1 MERKEHKLILILQIL
16 TIIFLITYPSI
27 WNDIQKKHY
36 DSMTESIE
44 ENIDETYKI
53 EPYTTYI
60 VEETESKEELE
71 PATMSISSTTMIIE
85 DYAYFAQCVM
95 AEAGDQ
101 DELGKRLVIDVI
113 LNRLDNTNFPN
124 SINDI
129 INQPYQF
136 EVVSNGSINEV
147 IPTEDIYTLIQEE
160 IQNRTNYDV
169 LYFRTDHYHN
179 FGTQLFQHQDHYF
192 NKD

>member
-1 MERKEHKLILILQIL
+1 MERKEHRLILILQIL
-16 TIIFLITYPSI
+16 IIIFLITYPSI
-27 WNDIQKKHY
+27 WNNIQKKHY

-44 ENIDETYKI
+44 ENIEGTYKI

-60 VEETESKEELE
+60 VEETESTELE
-71 PATMSISSTTMIIE
+71 TVTMPVSSTTRIIE
-85 DYAYFAQCVM
+85 DYVYFAQCVM

-101 DELGKRLVIDVI
+101 DEYGKRLVIDVI

-129 INQPYQF
+129 INEPYQF

-160 IQNRTNYDV
+160 MKNRTNDEV
-169 LYFRTDHYHN
+169 LYFRTEHYHT

-192 NKD
+192 SKD

>member
-44 ENIDETYKI
+44 GNIEETYKI

-60 VEETESKEELE
+60 VEETESTELE
-71 PATMSISSTTMIIE
+71 PVTMPISSTTMIIE
-85 DYAYFAQCVM
+85 DYVYFAQCVM

-113 LNRLDNTNFPN
+113 LNRLDN
-124 SINDI
+124 
-129 INQPYQF
+129 
-136 EVVSNGSINEV
+136 
-147 IPTEDIYTLIQEE
+147 
-160 IQNRTNYDV
+160 
-169 LYFRTDHYHN
+169 
-179 FGTQLFQHQDHYF
+179 
-192 NKD
+192 KA

>member
-27 WNDIQKKHY
+27 WNNIQKKHY

-60 VEETESKEELE
+60 VEETESTELE
-71 PATMSISSTTMIIE
+71 TVTMPTSSTTMIIE
-85 DYAYFAQCVM
+85 DYVYFAQCVM
-95 AEAGDQ
+95 AEASDQ

-129 INQPYQF
+129 INEPYQF

-192 NKD
+192 SKD

>member
-27 WNDIQKKHY
+27 WNNIQKKHY
-36 DSMTESIE
+36 DNMTESIE

-60 VEETESKEELE
+60 VEETESEELE
-71 PATMSISSTTMIIE
+71 TVTMPVSSTTRIIE
-85 DYAYFAQCVM
+85 DYVYFAQCVM
-95 AEAGDQ
+95 SEAGDQ

-124 SINDI
+124 TINDI
-129 INQPYQF
+129 INEPYQF

-192 NKD
+192 SKD

>member
-1 MERKEHKLILILQIL
+1 MERKEHRLILILQIL

-27 WNDIQKKHY
+27 WNNIQNKHY
-36 DSMTESIE
+36 DNMTDIIE
-44 ENIDETYKI
+44 DNINETYNI

-60 VEETESKEELE
+60 VEETESTELE
-71 PATMSISSTTMIIE
+71 TVTMPTSSTTRIIE
-85 DYAYFAQCVM
+85 DYVYFAQCVM

-101 DELGKRLVIDVI
+101 DDLGKRLVIDVI
-113 LNRLDNTNFPN
+113 LNRKDNINFPDN
-124 SINDI
+124 ITDVINE
-129 INQPYQF
+129 PYQF

-147 IPTEDIYTLIQEE
+147 IPTDDIYALIQEE

-192 NKD
+192 SKD

>member
-1 MERKEHKLILILQIL
+1 MERKEHRLILILQIL

-27 WNDIQKKHY
+27 WNNIQKKHY
-36 DSMTESIE
+36 DNMTDIIE
-44 ENIDETYKI
+44 DNINETYDI

-60 VEETESKEELE
+60 VEEPESEELE
-71 PATMSISSTTMIIE
+71 SVTMPESSITMVVE
-85 DYAYFAQCVM
+85 DYIYFAQCVM

-113 LNRLDNTNFPN
+113 LNRKDNINFPDN
-124 SINDI
+124 ITDVINE
-129 INQPYQF
+129 PYQF

-147 IPTEDIYTLIQEE
+147 IPTDDIYTLIQEE
-160 IQNRTNYDV
+160 IQNRTDYDV

-192 NKD
+192 SKD

>member
-1 MERKEHKLILILQIL
+1 MERKEHRLILILQIL

-27 WNDIQKKHY
+27 WNNIQKKHY
-36 DSMTESIE
+36 DNMTDIIE
-44 ENIDETYKI
+44 DNINETYDI

-60 VEETESKEELE
+60 VEEPESETVTM
-71 PATMSISSTTMIIE
+71 PASSITIVVE
-85 DYAYFAQCVM
+85 DYVYFAQCVM

-113 LNRLDNTNFPN
+113 LNRKDNINFPDN
-124 SINDI
+124 ITDVINE
-129 INQPYQF
+129 PYQF
-136 EVVSNGSINEV
+136 EVVSNDSINEV
-147 IPTEDIYTLIQEE
+147 IPTDDIYTLIQEE
-160 IQNRTNYDV
+160 IQNRTDYDV

-192 NKD
+192 SKD